1 MTESEHADL
10 SRRLALALGYA
21 PESVLVLGENNTV
34 VLVYRLGIVAHR
46 GQWLNTKRETWLP
59 FDYRSG
65 DVALPV
71 LEWLRKGWNGTVGTD
86 ARTGNPYV
94 FLWKLHDDG
103 YEPLSRYRHEADT
116 LPEAI
121 ARAAIAVK
129 GIA

>member
-10 SRRLALALGYA
+10 SRRLALALGYY
-21 PESVLVLGENNTV
+21 PESVRVG
-34 VLVYRLGIVAHR
+34 R
-46 GQWLNTKRETWLP
+46 GWPGTICQVFRTNCPTCEPMWRA
-59 FDYRSG
+59 FDYRQP

-71 LEWLRKGWNGTVGTD
+71 LEWLRKGWNGTIGTD

-103 YEPLSRYRHEADT
+103 YEPLFRYRHEAAT

-121 ARAAIAVK
+121 ARAACAAK